1 MFSLFSGDVRK
12 LLAIAD
18 RALMD
23 TTKTYLPEDA
33 AMNDTVFSI
42 DGKIRHD
49 VVILAMRHQR
59 INIKWCIHLVSLF
72 LTLTFPPFCFI
83 DPAPFKKPFVKMK
96 HVAKS
101 VKEAGM
107 GASRETEMVSGITRE
122 ARFVLVAMIIASVGT
137 ESPATMKAIHDAH
150 STYAALKELDDLN
163 VEAIDYCLY
172 MLCGCGLLDGG
183 NTTGVGRLGRAL
195 HASKVSS

>member
-1 MFSLFSGDVRK
+1 
-12 LLAIAD
+12 
-18 RALMD
+18 
-23 TTKTYLPEDA
+23 
-33 AMNDTVFSI
+33 
-42 DGKIRHD
+42 
-49 VVILAMRHQR
+49 
-59 INIKWCIHLVSLF
+59 
-72 LTLTFPPFCFI
+72 
-83 DPAPFKKPFVKMK
+83 MK

-101 VKEAGM
+101 VKEAGL
-107 GASRETEMVSGITRE
+107 GASRETEMVSMLTRE

-163 VEAIDYCLY
+163 VEAIDYCVY

-195 HASKVSS
+195 HASKVIIGYSYLFEFDFRNHR